1 MDKRLELQE
10 LTGTFLK
17 AMKLSL
23 EMEVT
28 EQGDSFHVDL
38 RGPDSYLLRER
49 QGSVLEALQLLLA
62 KVAETRLGLDKRV
75 VVDCDGYR
83 QGRDQQIVDLALSAA
98 DKVRRSGQPVE
109 LAPMNPYERRLV
121 HLAIA
126 DEPGVAT
133 ESQGDG
139 FLKRILI
146 TPV

>member
-1 MDKRLELQE
+1 MDKQHELRE
-10 LTGTFLK
+10 LTETFLR

-23 EMEVT
+23 EMEVS
-28 EQGDSFHVDL
+28 EQDDSYRIDL
-38 RGPDSYLLRER
+38 RGADSYLLQER
-49 QGSVLEALQLLLA
+49 QGNVLEALQILLG

-75 VVDCDGYR
+75 VVDCEGFR
-83 QGRDQQIVDLALSAA
+83 QGRDQELIDLALSAA

-126 DEPGVAT
+126 DEAGVAT

-146 TPV
+146 TPA

>member
-1 MDKRLELQE
+1 MDKPHELRE
-10 LTGTFLK
+10 LTETFLR

-23 EMEVT
+23 EMEVS
-28 EQGDSFHVDL
+28 EQDDCYRIDL
-38 RGPDSYLLRER
+38 HGADSYLLRER
-49 QGSVLEALQLLLA
+49 QGNVLEALQILLA
-62 KVAETRLGLDKRV
+62 KVAETRLGLEKRV
-75 VVDCDGYR
+75 VVDCEGFR
-83 QGRDQQIVDLALSAA
+83 QGRDQELIDLALAAA

-126 DEPGVAT
+126 DEAGVAT

-146 TPV
+146 TPA

>member
-1 MDKRLELQE
+1 
-10 LTGTFLK
+10 
-17 AMKLSL
+17 
-23 EMEVT
+23 MEVT
-28 EQGDSFHVDL
+28 EHDDSYHVDL

-62 KVAETRLGLDKRV
+62 KVAETRLGLDRRV
-75 VVDCDGYR
+75 VVDCEGFR
-83 QGRDQQIVDLALSAA
+83 QGRDQQLIDLALSAA
-98 DKVRRSGQPVE
+98 DKVRRSGKPVE

-126 DEPGVAT
+126 EEPGVAT

-146 TPV
+146 TPA